1 MHLQLRL
8 EIILAGLDVTGDLS
22 GSLTLNLGQHL
33 ASSALL
39 PVDDRIAEAD
49 APKVGVHSPDAHA
62 LHAPREAQ
70 DHLSKG
76 NDATRCDT
84 PAGNPDE
91 ASPLRGTR
99 KHLLNLVRAGAIRR
113 VIAGLHAGEQGG

>member
-1 MHLQLRL
+1 MNLQLRF
-8 EIILAGLDVTGDLS
+8 EIILAGLDVASDLS
-22 GSLTLNLGQHL
+22 GSVPLNLCQHL
-33 ASSALL
+33 AGSTLL
-39 PVDDRIAEAD
+39 PVDDRTAEANP
-49 APKVGVHSPDAHA
+49 PKVGVHSPDTHA

-76 NDATRCDT
+76 DDATRRDT

-99 KHLLNLVRAGAIRR
+99 EHLRDLI
-113 VIAGLHAGEQGG
+113 